1 MVSYSHLI
9 CKKGM
14 YVAIVSTT
22 VETENPEGEIE
33 AAVGLLG
40 PVLEKFVTI
49 SDLYEPVE
57 EKVGTNTNLWVTS
70 SYDATS
76 HFESASIALV
86 EEDIKYAGYIERE
99 LLEIE
104 RLKELDDIRL
114 PRSLIIGQPA
124 GFRARFATNLRKFG
138 LPHSVKQAGFKE

>member
-22 VETENPEGEIE
+22 VETENPEEEIQP
-33 AAVGLLG
+33 AIKLLG
-40 PVLEKFVTI
+40 AVLEMFVTV

-76 HFESASIALV
+76 HFESASIDVLNMYEKIV
-86 EEDIKYAGYIERE
+86 GEKLDLNIEPDEDDENY
-99 LLEIE
+99 
-104 RLKELDDIRL
+104 
-114 PRSLIIGQPA
+114 
-124 GFRARFATNLRKFG
+124 
-138 LPHSVKQAGFKE
+138 